1 MEDQLI
7 ASSYLV
13 NQGIDEDNCNDGF
26 IDVSHNVDAA
36 TNEGGTGEGSS
47 CTSSSLSIYQKYPNL
62 PSDLRE
68 ILELQNFRIQ
78 NMQAEVNTLKE
89 QNAEHARALE
99 VQAEIKNQL

>member
-1 MEDQLI
+1 M
-7 ASSYLV
+7 A
-13 NQGIDEDNCNDGF
+13 
-26 IDVSHNVDAA
+26 
-36 TNEGGTGEGSS
+36 
-47 CTSSSLSIYQKYPNL
+47 SLSIYQKYPNL

-99 VQAEIKNQL
+99 MQAEIKNQL